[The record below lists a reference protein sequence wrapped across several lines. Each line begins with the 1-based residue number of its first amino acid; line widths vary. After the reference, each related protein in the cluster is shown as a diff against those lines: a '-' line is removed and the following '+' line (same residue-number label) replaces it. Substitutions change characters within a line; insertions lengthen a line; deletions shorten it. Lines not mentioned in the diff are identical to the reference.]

1 MLLLSAKGNHMDNGT
16 SILDDPESERI
27 YGALIWMGCQY
38 LISGK
43 GKKSALVRIA
53 RQIKN
58 QAIAKNVI
66 THADKMLKVL
76 IEGDYSSLPEDD
88 RSAWSE
94 SFDEAKELVL
104 LEGYSFEESLH
115 EVFVERA
122 DSLDD

>member
-1 MLLLSAKGNHMDNGT
+1 MLLSTKGDQMENAT

-27 YGALIWMGCQY
+27 YAALIWMACQY
-38 LISGK
+38 LVTGK
-43 GKKSALVRIA
+43 GKKSTLNRIA

-58 QAIAKNVI
+58 QAIAKNVV
-66 THADKMLKVL
+66 THADKMMKVL
-76 IEGDYSSLPEDD
+76 IEGDYSSMPEDD

-122 DSLDD
+122 EDRED